1 MNQMMPLEGIQEQD
15 SMVAKLPPCGQVIET
30 TMVPGNL
37 TVPVRLTFGDQAMQA
52 VSLTPVE
59 QITVNP
65 TSVDQ
70 TEPVKATPEKKKK
83 KKRKNK
89 ENTIFNRRESDNPD
103 SQTDRRGAACIS
115 PKQRRELAK
124 LKRRAD
130 DHIVGTARG
139 IETMFR
145 NSYRAQLDL
154 IALAATKA
162 NIMISVNGFI
172 LSMLIVSESFM
183 VAREPLLFIPS
194 ALFLFTCM
202 ISIILAVLAARPK
215 AAKGK
220 HHLDEF
226 REDQAN
232 LLVHEEFARLSKE
245 DFIEGM
251 DELMKDKGRIYKTM
265 TGQLYWLGRVA
276 DKKFKLLHYSY
287 TVFMSGLVVSIALF
301 LCVMLIVKVP
311 PVEMIQ

>member
-1 MNQMMPLEGIQEQD
+1 ML
-15 SMVAKLPPCGQVIET
+15 L
-30 TMVPGNL
+30 
-37 TVPVRLTFGDQAMQA
+37 
-52 VSLTPVE
+52 PVE
-59 QITVNP
+59 QITIGP
-65 TSVDQ
+65 LSVSQPD
-70 TEPVKATPEKKKK
+70 EIKVVPEIKKK
-83 KKRKNK
+83 KKRKKK
-89 ENTIFNRRESDNPD
+89 ENTDLNRRESDNPD
-103 SQTDRRGAACIS
+103 NQIDRRGTNYVS

-130 DHIVGTARG
+130 DHIVGTSRG

-172 LSMLIVSESFM
+172 LSMLIVSESFV

-226 REDQAN
+226 REGRAN

-245 DFIEGM
+245 DFVEGM
-251 DELMKDKGRIYKTM
+251 EELMKDKGRIYNTM

-301 LCVMLIVKVP
+301 LCVTLIVKVP